1 MQAVASTS
9 QTVSEMSMPSKDEAH
24 VSIAVPAPP
33 IARLDST
40 YSFSELDSSCETSSP
55 TRSVCSEEVTNID
68 QAPHLCPVE
77 RGDALSFDVIASICA
92 SVGQY
97 LLCQIERCK
106 MSPSPNPFDALSE
119 PKITIPCY
127 FERIRQYSQATPETI
142 LCAVVLIRR
151 ISRQTGLVVTNLNV
165 HRLLVTAIMV
175 FAKFYDD
182 EIDSNARWA
191 RIAGVKKVEM
201 NNLEV
206 EFLNRCQFDLRVTP
220 EEFHEV
226 VYEISAFRNS
236 PRPSIDGS
244 EENSPS
250 SNRSGRS
257 SNVWTFHAVASDKNN
272 SLQRTKSHHEGYSS
286 ASQQPRSSTHSI
298 MAFFHHT
305 NHAHLNRFPKA
316 CSPTS
321 TNLPSPGMGGPMMSP
336 GQIGAYESAPPSP
349 HSVSADNTPT
359 NRPVKHRTI
368 PRGPS
373 LQHIAAMLHGASP
386 FLHLPHPSSS
396 KEPSSS
402 SVTAVINGHGYY

>member
-1 MQAVASTS
+1 MQAAASDP
-9 QTVSEMSMPSKDEAH
+9 QTFSVMSMASKDEAH
-24 VSIAVPAPP
+24 IPIAAPAPP
-33 IARLDST
+33 IARLDSI
-40 YSFSELDSSCETSSP
+40 YSFSELDSQEASSP
-55 TRSVCSEEVTNID
+55 TRSVCSEEIPNID
-68 QAPHLCPVE
+68 VAPHLCPIE
-77 RGDALSFDVIASICA
+77 RGDDLSFDVIASICA
-92 SVGQY
+92 SVGSY
-97 LLCQIERCK
+97 LMCQIERCK

-151 ISRQTGLVVTNLNV
+151 IAKHTGLVVTNLNV

-236 PRPSIDGS
+236 PRHSIDGS
-244 EENSPS
+244 DDNSSPTTTHS
-250 SNRSGRS
+250 SR
-257 SNVWTFHAVASDKNN
+257 NVWTYHAVASDK
-272 SLQRTKSHHEGYSS
+272 STPLQRTKSHHDGY
-286 ASQQPRSSTHSI
+286 QQPRTSTHSI

-321 TNLPSPGMGGPMMSP
+321 VNMPSPGMGDFASPSGPMMSP
-336 GQIGAYESAPPSP
+336 GPAGAYESAPPSP

-359 NRPVKHRTI
+359 HRAVKHRAI

-386 FLHLPHPSSS
+386 FLRSSHTSS
-396 KEPSSS
+396 KETQSS